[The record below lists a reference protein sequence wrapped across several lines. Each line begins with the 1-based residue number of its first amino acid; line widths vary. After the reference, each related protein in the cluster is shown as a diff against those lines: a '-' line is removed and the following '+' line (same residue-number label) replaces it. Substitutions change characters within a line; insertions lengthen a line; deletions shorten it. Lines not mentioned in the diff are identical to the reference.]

1 MQSKNALVNQ
11 YRSLSLMAGDNLN
24 NFIPTKPQEEE
35 QDFDDISSIYTA
47 HKNNNVLEDTLKR
60 VRNRELALSQMEEN
74 EEFTNINKQINHL
87 QMLDEADEI
96 NNSHNSISKNEEE
109 EKLSNDSLGQTPE
122 YLKNKQK

>member
-1 MQSKNALVNQ
+1 
-11 YRSLSLMAGDNLN
+11 MAGDNLN
-24 NFIPTKPQEEE
+24 NFTPTKPQEEE